1 MILRLLVFVVL
12 AVSVLT
18 ASSSA
23 QPNYTYRTVDTGY
36 VVPWEIEFGPDGWLW
51 VSERAGYM
59 SRLNLETGERR
70 VLLDLSDSVLF
81 ERVEL
86 GMLGFTWHPDFPD
99 SPYVYVASTYGGSA
113 ERTYRLVERFR
124 YENDSLVDPVEINRL
139 DPGFRIH
146 QGCRLKIG
154 HDRKLYVTTGDSPG
168 PELAVE
174 DDNIVGKVLR
184 LNLDGSIPDDNPIPG
199 TYTYTKGHR
208 NVQGWVQ
215 LPSGV
220 IFTAEH
226 GSDVE
231 DEVNRLQPGANHG
244 WPFVEGPC
252 DEIWEEAYCDSVD
265 VVPPFWSSGLG
276 GTVAPCGLDYYD
288 HERYPALRNSLLMA
302 TLKYST
308 IYQFRLNEDQT
319 AILDT
324 IEHLNRAVGRI
335 RDFAIHPDGRV
346 FFCTSNNDA
355 NSYYPFPMS
364 EDDRI
369 LELIPTAANGT
380 AERSIPDTL
389 YTQALPG
396 DEHLFPIPVTNTG
409 TASFRVTG
417 VWQMDTSAPVSGD
430 EWRGPMVI
438 VPGTT
443 YSVGGLFAPTEP
455 GEWVGTVKILTD
467 STGNK
472 DVKIVANTWVGQ
484 LDPVE
489 DTTVVTT
496 DVETTRTVDIT
507 FENVGFDT
515 VTVDSVMIEGP
526 DAELFAVEGLSHT
539 VVDSTGST
547 TVTLRFS
554 PKEAREHLASIRL
567 RSNSFRDTPAVVRG
581 TSTIV
586 SVLEARSAHDL
597 RLWPNPASRDV
608 RIEVPHHIS
617 TGTITVTDLMGTVV
631 YTTSLHSAAP
641 VRWTGHTLSGNL
653 AAPGLY
659 LVTLTTPTGV
669 YQSPLQLMR

>member
-1 MILRLLVFVVL
+1 M
-12 AVSVLT
+12 
-18 ASSSA
+18 
-23 QPNYTYRTVDTGY
+23 
-36 VVPWEIEFGPDGWLW
+36 VPWEIEFGPDGWLW
-51 VSERAGYM
+51 ISERAGYV

-99 SPYVYVASTYGGSA
+99 SPFVYVASNYGSSPS
-113 ERTYRLVERFR
+113 RSYRLVERFR

-154 HDRKLYVTTGDSPG
+154 QDRKLYVTTGDSPG

-226 GSDVE
+226 GSHVE
-231 DEVNRLQPGANHG
+231 DEINRLVAGANHG

-252 DEIWEEAYCDSVD
+252 DEAWEEAYCDSVD
-265 VVPPFWSSGLG
+265 VTPPFWSSGLG

-288 HERYPALRNSLLMA
+288 HNRYPDLKNSLLMA

-308 IYQFRLNEDQT
+308 IYQFVLNNDQT
-319 AILDT
+319 EIKE
-324 IEHLNRAVGRI
+324 IRQHLNRSVGRI

-346 FFCTSNNDA
+346 FFCTSNIDA
-355 NSYYPFPMS
+355 NSYYPFPLAD
-364 EDDRI
+364 DDRI
-369 LELIPTAANGT
+369 LELIPIPEGAT

-389 YTQALPG
+389 YTQTLPG
-396 DEHLFPIPVTNTG
+396 EEHLFPIPVTNTG

-430 EWRGPMVI
+430 AWRGPMVV

-443 YSVGGLFAPTEP
+443 YNVGGLFAPTVP
-455 GEWVGTVKILTD
+455 GEWVGTIKILTD

-472 DVKIVANTWVGQ
+472 DVKVVANTWVGA
-484 LDPVE
+484 LAPLE
-489 DTTVVTT
+489 DTITVAT
-496 DVETTRTVDIT
+496 DVNDTRTVLVEFDNI
-507 FENVGFDT
+507 GFDT
-515 VTVDSVMIEGP
+515 VRVAEVILEGA
-526 DAELFAVEGLSHT
+526 DAESFTVEDLSAD
-539 VVDSTGST
+539 VVDSASST
-547 TVTLRFS
+547 VVTLRFA
-554 PKEAREHLASIRL
+554 PTEAREHVVHVRL
-567 RSNSFRDTPAVVRG
+567 RSDGYRDEAAVIRG
-581 TSTIV
+581 
-586 SVLEARSAHDL
+586 RGNR
-597 RLWPNPASRDV
+597 RLGDGRV
-608 RIEVPHHIS
+608 CR
-617 TGTITVTDLMGTVV
+617 
-631 YTTSLHSAAP
+631 
-641 VRWTGHTLSGNL
+641 
-653 AAPGLY
+653 
-659 LVTLTTPTGV
+659 
-669 YQSPLQLMR
+669 